1 MNIRNCRMCGHI
13 FNYVAGPFLC
23 PHCREKMEAKFQE
36 VKEYI
41 RNNPGVSIQDVSENC
56 DVEPSQIQQWLREER
71 LELTEGSSIL
81 LNCEKC
87 GAPIRSGRFCEKC
100 KYDMAMD
107 LQSVTAEE
115 ADCAPA
121 EPQNIQRRRKNAL
134 SVSICKRR
142 NYAERRKSHTDD
154 ANGIL

>member
-1 MNIRNCRMCGHI
+1 MCGHI

-87 GAPIRSGRFCEKC
+87 

-107 LQSVTAEE
+107 LQSVLPKKQTA
-115 ADCAPA
+115 
-121 EPQNIQRRRKNAL
+121 PQQSPRTSRDG
-134 SVSICKRR
+134 
-142 NYAERRKSHTDD
+142 ERMRY
-154 ANGIL
+154 L

>member
-13 FNYVAGPFLC
+13 FNYVAGPILC

-41 RNNPGVSIQDVSENC
+41 RANPGVGIQDVAENC

-71 LELTEGSSIL
+71 LELTEGSVIYL
-81 LNCEKC
+81 QCEKC

-100 KYDMAMD
+100 KYEMSMD
-107 LQSVTAEE
+107 LQSVL
-115 ADCAPA
+115 P
-121 EPQNIQRRRKNAL
+121 KK
-134 SVSICKRR
+134 SIGTQTTRISGDG
-142 NYAERRKSHTDD
+142 ERMRY
-154 ANGIL
+154 L

>member
-13 FNYVAGPFLC
+13 FNYVAGPILC

-41 RNNPGVSIQDVSENC
+41 RANPGVGIQDVAENC

-71 LELTEGSSIL
+71 LELTEGSAIYL
-81 LNCEKC
+81 QCEKC

-100 KYDMAMD
+100 KYEMSMD
-107 LQSVTAEE
+107 LQSVL
-115 ADCAPA
+115 P
-121 EPQNIQRRRKNAL
+121 
-134 SVSICKRR
+134 
-142 NYAERRKSHTDD
+142 KS
-154 ANGIL
+154 L

>member
-1 MNIRNCRMCGHI
+1 MCGHI

-107 LQSVTAEE
+107 LQ
-115 ADCAPA
+115 
-121 EPQNIQRRRKNAL
+121 L
-134 SVSICKRR
+134 SLI
-142 NYAERRKSHTDD
+142 H
-154 ANGIL
+154 I

>member
-13 FNYVAGPFLC
+13 FNYVAGPILC

-41 RNNPGVSIQDVSENC
+41 RSNPGVGIQDVAEHC

-71 LELTEGSSIL
+71 LELTEGSAIYL
-81 LNCEKC
+81 QCEKC

-100 KYDMAMD
+100 KYEMSMD
-107 LQSVTAEE
+107 LQSVLHKQQQMLKQHPTSSR
-115 ADCAPA
+115 DGD
-121 EPQNIQRRRKNAL
+121 RMRYL
-134 SVSICKRR
+134 
-142 NYAERRKSHTDD
+142 
-154 ANGIL
+154 

>member
-87 GAPIRSGRFCEKC
+87 GAPTAAEDFAKSANMIWPWICRVYCRRSRLRPSRAPEHPETEKEC
-100 KYDMAMD
+100 
-107 LQSVTAEE
+107 V
-115 ADCAPA
+115 
-121 EPQNIQRRRKNAL
+121 
-134 SVSICKRR
+134 ICK
-142 NYAERRKSHTDD
+142 H
-154 ANGIL
+154 L

>member
-1 MNIRNCRMCGHI
+1 MCGHI

-87 GAPIRSGRFCEKC
+87 GAPIRSGRFCEKG
-100 KYDMAMD
+100 
-107 LQSVTAEE
+107 S
-115 ADCAPA
+115 
-121 EPQNIQRRRKNAL
+121 R
-134 SVSICKRR
+134 
-142 NYAERRKSHTDD
+142 
-154 ANGIL
+154 

>member
-1 MNIRNCRMCGHI
+1 MW
-13 FNYVAGPFLC
+13 
-23 PHCREKMEAKFQE
+23 Q
-36 VKEYI
+36 
-41 RNNPGVSIQDVSENC
+41 VSIQDVSENC

-107 LQSVTAEE
+107 LQSVLPKKPTA
-115 ADCAPA
+115 
-121 EPQNIQRRRKNAL
+121 PQQSPRTSRDG
-134 SVSICKRR
+134 
-142 NYAERRKSHTDD
+142 ERMRF
-154 ANGIL
+154 L